1 MEPSVVTQ
9 RATELLS
16 VLGLAEAG
24 SSLVV
29 DYSHGMRKKVALAA
43 ALLHDPSVLFLDEP
57 FEAIDPV
64 SARTIRT
71 VLERF
76 THGGATVIF
85 SSHVMETVER
95 LCDRVAI
102 VNLGRVVAEGTV
114 DEVRGGGTLEDAFVR
129 LVGATDLGGK
139 ELGWLGSSSG

>member
-1 MEPSVVTQ
+1 LPEDLRLFERLTGP
-9 RATELLS
+9 ELLMYAGLLRRMDADEVTRRS
-16 VLGLAEAG
+16 NDLLDLLGLREAG

-43 ALLHDPSVLFLDEP
+43 ALLHNPPVLFLDEP

-64 SARTIRT
+64 SARAIRT

-76 THGGATVIF
+76 TDGGATVVF

-95 LCDRVAI
+95 LCDRLAI
-102 VNLGRVVAEGTV
+102 VNAGRVVAEGTV
-114 DEVRGGGTLEDAFVR
+114 DD
-129 LVGATDLGGK
+129 
-139 ELGWLGSSSG
+139 

>member
-1 MEPSVVTQ
+1 
-9 RATELLS
+9 AELLTYS
-16 VLGLAEAG
+16 GLLRRMPPLEVEQRSRELLHVLGLDEAADT
-24 SSLVV
+24 LVV

-43 ALLHDPSVLFLDEP
+43 AVLHNPTVLFLDEP

-71 VLERF
+71 VLERY
-76 THGGATVIF
+76 TDGGATVVF

-102 VNLGRVVAEGTV
+102 VAAGRVVADGTV
-114 DEVRGGGTLEDAFVR
+114 DEVRGDSTLEDAFVH
-129 LVGATDLGGK
+129 LVGGTDL
-139 ELGWLGSSSG
+139 